1 MSSSERN
8 RLVTRVH
15 PDEDG
20 MMVKEIIYGRL
31 NLSRGMLRR
40 MKQGG
45 GVFLNGKRDFI
56 TRRVRAG
63 DVIEVVF
70 FDEKTAL
77 VGESIPLHVVY
88 EDDFLLAVDKPP
100 GMPVHPTG
108 TYSRGTLAQ
117 GLAHYFEQQGLST
130 KVRLVHRL
138 DKDTSGLVLVA
149 KEPYTLENLIRQ
161 RASGRLKREY
171 LAVVEGSMLHDEGT
185 IALPIGRVEG
195 SGIRRGYVPTGKPA
209 RTQYEVIRRGR
220 NWSLVRLTLATGRTH
235 QIRVHME
242 AIGHPLVGDAVY
254 GRPAQDCPRQALHA
268 WRLSFVHPRTGEDV
282 NLRVP
287 IPHDMRLLLQQE
299 ILILM

>member
-108 TYSRGTLAQ
+108 TY
-117 GLAHYFEQQGLST
+117 
-130 KVRLVHRL
+130 
-138 DKDTSGLVLVA
+138 
-149 KEPYTLENLIRQ
+149 
-161 RASGRLKREY
+161 
-171 LAVVEGSMLHDEGT
+171 
-185 IALPIGRVEG
+185 
-195 SGIRRGYVPTGKPA
+195 
-209 RTQYEVIRRGR
+209 
-220 NWSLVRLTLATGRTH
+220 
-235 QIRVHME
+235 
-242 AIGHPLVGDAVY
+242 
-254 GRPAQDCPRQALHA
+254 
-268 WRLSFVHPRTGEDV
+268 
-282 NLRVP
+282 
-287 IPHDMRLLLQQE
+287 
-299 ILILM
+299 